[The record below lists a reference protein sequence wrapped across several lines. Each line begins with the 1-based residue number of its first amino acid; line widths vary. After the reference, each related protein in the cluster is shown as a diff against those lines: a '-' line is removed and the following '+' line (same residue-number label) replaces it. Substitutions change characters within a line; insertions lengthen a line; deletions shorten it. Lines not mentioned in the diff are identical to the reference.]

1 MYLIKKSQVSDIA
14 KELQKEYQVYGP
26 VVDKET
32 KQTMFVKA
40 DDIAEIDLAAPIP
53 AVPPKHTVFPHYE
66 RIMAYNYDPQSKKVD
81 INPDFDDKPKALFGL
96 RSCDLTGVICLDRF
110 YLGQEFV
117 DEVYKNHRKKM
128 FIVTNTCNVPFK
140 QCFCVCTDS

>member
-66 RIMAYNYDPQSKKVD
+66 RIMAYNYDPQSKKWTS
-81 INPDFDDKPKALFGL
+81 IRTSTTSRRRCSG
-96 RSCDLTGVICLDRF
+96 
-110 YLGQEFV
+110 FV
-117 DEVYKNHRKKM
+117 PA
-128 FIVTNTCNVPFK
+128 T
-140 QCFCVCTDS
+140 

>member
-40 DDIAEIDLAAPIP
+40 DDIAEID
-53 AVPPKHTVFPHYE
+53 
-66 RIMAYNYDPQSKKVD
+66 
-81 INPDFDDKPKALFGL
+81 INPLIVSDDRPIAVDAL
-96 RSCDLTGVICLDRF
+96 VIL
-110 YLGQEFV
+110 
-117 DEVYKNHRKKM
+117 
-128 FIVTNTCNVPFK
+128 K
-140 QCFCVCTDS
+140 QAGSGK